1 MIADQLRQFFSLSD
15 PVGELPVDRLVQ
27 SRDPISGLAGQ
38 AQMAREQFFAPPVD
52 DDMQITPHE
61 NLNHDLRHV
70 NPPVAVRFDRARFR
84 GACLAGRLQCL
95 VFEDQ
100 QLVTFHQTENPFPV
114 PERISVLFPHI
125 VHDCK

>member
-1 MIADQLRQFFSLSD
+1 MIADQLRTVLRHSN

-61 NLNHDLRHV
+61 NRNHDLRHV
-70 NPPVAVRFDRARFR
+70 NPTVAVRFDHARFR
-84 GACLAGRLQCL
+84 GDCLTGCLQRLFL
-95 VFEDQ
+95 RTSN
-100 QLVTFHQTENPFPV
+100 L
-114 PERISVLFPHI
+114 
-125 VHDCK
+125 